1 MRTTATLR
9 LSSTL
14 LQSWLPNTPF
24 CSACLSRLRPNSSS
38 SSRPFS
44 SSSSTSTSD
53 DSTSS
58 KPKPNSK
65 PQPRQKTIKAPALE
79 KETTPSRPRKRAPY
93 TRRPPVLPTSLQN
106 HELFKAVSAMATV
119 RSRPTLINLDSARDV
134 VRAWGVDKMH
144 DVVVVEPFAGPGGLT
159 RAFLELPNV
168 KRVIAFEDSFRYLPI
183 LNDLCARQDDPE
195 RLYVH
200 AGDGFSW
207 DSYAKI
213 EELGLLKDV
222 VHRPWKEPQ
231 DGLFLALQQ
240 STNRHG
246 EQLFMQC
253 VSAAATKMWLWKY
266 GRFSIGAITADAYWK
281 VSTQERDRVPHPEAD
296 PARLISLLFQKIF
309 APIGS
314 HDRHKVGVIL
324 STVASLTPTALTQP
338 WTPTEH
344 HFHKPR
350 SDQNTY
356 SPIKVTPWIEPMAQ
370 DFEVLQ
376 FVMKQMFISK
386 STGWERTMPGLAV
399 GAGNLIPTILARGGP
414 PLGKQV
420 QALDV
425 DEWVVIADAFAEWPF
440 RPTELYDNEFIPEY

>member
-1 MRTTATLR
+1 MRTTAALR

-14 LQSWLPNTPF
+14 LQSWLPTTPF
-24 CSACLSRLRPNSSS
+24 CSACLSRLRLNSSAP
-38 SSRPFS
+38 SRPFS
-44 SSSSTSTSD
+44 STSTSHE
-53 DSTSS
+53 DSTCS
-58 KPKPNSK
+58 KPKSK
-65 PQPRQKTIKAPALE
+65 PKAQPRHKTINAPDLE
-79 KETTPSRPRKRAPY
+79 KDTSRPRKRGPY
-93 TRRPPVLPTSLQN
+93 TRRAPVLPTSLQN
-106 HELFKAVSAMATV
+106 HELFQAVSAMSPV

-183 LNDLCARQDDPE
+183 LQDLGTRQDDPE

-246 EQLFMQC
+246 EQLFIQC

-266 GRFSIGAITADAYWK
+266 GRFSIGTITADAYWK
-281 VSTQERDRVPHPEAD
+281 
-296 PARLISLLFQKIF
+296 KIF

-314 HDRHKVGVIL
+314 HDRHKAGVIL
-324 STVASLTPTALTQP
+324 STVASLTPTPLTKP

-425 DEWVVIADAFAEWPF
+425 GEWVVIADAFAEWPF